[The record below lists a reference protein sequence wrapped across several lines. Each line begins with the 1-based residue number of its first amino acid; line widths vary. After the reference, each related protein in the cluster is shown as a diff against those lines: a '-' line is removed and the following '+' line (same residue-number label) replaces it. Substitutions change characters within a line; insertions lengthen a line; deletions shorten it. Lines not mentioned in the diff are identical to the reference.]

1 MKRYMTRVGILL
13 LAAMLVSCGGG
24 GGADSS
30 SGGDGASGGGSAAPT
45 TPSGGTP
52 TTPSGGTPTTPS
64 GGTPPPPPPDGGTPP
79 PPPSG
84 GTPPPPPPTG
94 GTPPPPTGGVDDPT
108 LPHAGALVEESN
120 PAVTLSAGWIGTNP
134 KYGWSGGGARQSTV
148 AQATAT
154 FRFVGTSVRWIG
166 RRSKDGGI
174 ASVKVDDRP
183 AIQVDL
189 YSEPNE
195 VRTDVITLYDLG
207 DGPHTLTIEVTGQR
221 NIKALSNVVTVDA
234 FEVEPQ
240 IWSHLQETDPDV
252 ILTGVWDHDETS
264 SWSGGGVAS
273 GDDPTQGGM
282 RSSATAGN
290 KATLTFRG
298 TAIAWSGY
306 RGPDAGIARVTL
318 DGVVSDVDT
327 YSPVQKFQQ
336 VVFAATG
343 LANTTHTLTIEVT
356 GLLNSA
362 SQGAKIVLD
371 AFDVRRPGRRYQQD
385 DLNKITYAGNWL
397 PVNDNRSWSEGVA
410 TTSLEAG
417 ASATFSFVG
426 TSVSWIG
433 CQKSSIGSAKIYIDG
448 APVDQIS
455 NFRKAPIEA
464 YQAET
469 YRIDG
474 LTNGPHTLK
483 VEAVTAGRIVVDAF
497 DVHP

>member
-1 MKRYMTRVGILL
+1 MKRYMTRIAVLL
-13 LAAMLVSCGGG
+13 LAAMLISCGGG
-24 GGADSS
+24 GSDGSG
-30 SGGDGASGGGSAAPT
+30 GGDGASSGGSPATPSDGTPT
-45 TPSGGTP
+45 PPSGGTP
-52 TTPSGGTPTTPS
+52 TPPSGDTPPAPPPPTGGTP
-64 GGTPPPPPPDGGTPP
+64 
-79 PPPSG
+79 
-84 GTPPPPPPTG
+84 PPPPPPTG
-94 GTPPPPTGGVDDPT
+94 GTPPPPVDDPT
-108 LPHAGALVEESN
+108 LPHAGALVQETD

-166 RRSKDGGI
+166 RRNKDGGI

-207 DGPHTLTIEVTGQR
+207 EGQHTLTIEVTGQR
-221 NIKALSNVVTVDA
+221 NSKALSNVVTVDA

-240 IWSHLQETDPDV
+240 ILSHLQETDPAV
-252 ILTGVWDHDETS
+252 VLTGSWVQDDTS

-273 GDDPTQGGM
+273 GTDPKVGGM
-282 RSSATAGN
+282 RSSATAGD

-298 TAIAWSGY
+298 TSIAWSGY

-318 DGVVSDVDT
+318 DGVVSDIDT

-336 VVFAATG
+336 VVFSATG
-343 LANTTHTLTIEVT
+343 LADATHTLTIDVMGT
-356 GLLNSA
+356 QNAA
-362 SQGAKIVLD
+362 STGAKIVVD
-371 AFDVRRPGRRYQQD
+371 AFDVTRPGRRYQQD
-385 DLNKITYAGNWL
+385 DLSKITYAGDWL
-397 PVNDNRSWSEGVA
+397 HVNDNRSWSEGVA
-410 TTSLEAG
+410 ATSLEAG

-433 CQKSSIGSAKIYIDG
+433 CQKASIGSAKIYIDG

-455 NFRKAPIEA
+455 NFRKVPIEA